1 MVFQSYIAI
10 NHSVASNTPTS
21 CMNNKELKIRARTP
35 HPSEGRHR
43 RFENLTATLPS
54 TARKIELQVGCFVI
68 VTPGEILKF
77 PQSKMQCCQRKR
89 KIGLSG
95 KRSKYVK
102 ISLNHLLQPSF
113 EWQWLLARNLEVA
126 PCRKSHL
133 SQVVAWSSNVLQESF
148 SQASRHLQPFHCINT
163 TCCAVDFLLYII

>member
-1 MVFQSYIAI
+1 
-10 NHSVASNTPTS
+10 
-21 CMNNKELKIRARTP
+21 MNNKELKIRARTP
-35 HPSEGRHR
+35 HPSEGRHS

-77 PQSKMQCCQRKR
+77 PQQGWLSKMQCCQRKR

-102 ISLNHLLQPSF
+102 IILNHLLQPSF
-113 EWQWLLARNLEVA
+113 EWQ
-126 PCRKSHL
+126 
-133 SQVVAWSSNVLQESF
+133 
-148 SQASRHLQPFHCINT
+148 
-163 TCCAVDFLLYII
+163 